1 MDALTQLQQNRRI
14 IQDFSVTTLAVIA
27 SQFGRLIYIASLRDL
42 SSGRYEHAGLSALY
56 REEAVQQALAKCHEE
71 VFERIL
77 ETPLAIQER
86 DLRICFE
93 NMPGGL
99 ISAVEHWSSLEAYR
113 ILLPEQ
119 SPEYLKK
126 LFCSNLRALLE
137 ILQAECSTAHSSG

>member
-1 MDALTQLQQNRRI
+1 MEPLTQLQQNRRL
-14 IQDFSVTTLAVIA
+14 IQDFSLTTLAAID

-77 ETPLAIQER
+77 ETPLALQER
-86 DLRICFE
+86 DLRACFE

-99 ISAVEHWSSLEAYR
+99 NSAVVHWSGLQAYR

-119 SPEYLKK
+119 SPEYLKE

-137 ILQAECSTAHSSG
+137 ILGAETSTVHSTG

>member
-119 SPEYLKK
+119 SPEYLKE

>member
-1 MDALTQLQQNRRI
+1 MDALTQRQQNRRI

-42 SSGRYEHAGLSALY
+42 SSGRYDHAGLSALY
-56 REEAVQQALAKCHEE
+56 REEAVQQAIAKCHEE

-99 ISAVEHWSSLEAYR
+99 ISAVEHWSRLEAYR

-119 SPEYLKK
+119 SPDYLKE